1 MATYTIL
8 VTGGSGFVGGHVIL
22 QLLAQGHR
30 VRTTV
35 RNLDREAEVRETFRR
50 AGADA
55 GDRLA
60 FFAADLE
67 RDEGWD
73 EAALGCDHVQHVA
86 SPFPP
91 VQPRDENELIR
102 PAREGTLRVLRAA
115 RDAGVRRA
123 VVTSSFAAIGYGHGQ
138 RATPYTEADWTDP
151 DGPAVQPYMKSKTL
165 AERAAWDFIAR
176 EGGGME
182 LAVVNPVGIF
192 GPALNGDLSTSI
204 WLVKAMLE
212 GRMPGTPRLYLGVV
226 DVRDVA
232 NLQLRA
238 MTDPRASGERFL
250 AVAGESMSFHE
261 IAMVLRA
268 HLGQAAARVPRHQLP
283 DWVIRLLAVFNPL
296 AREAVPRLG
305 IKASASN
312 AKAREVLGWTPRPTE
327 EAILATARSLI
338 DPEQIRSA
346 GSPPPSPA

>member
-1 MATYTIL
+1 MSKVL
-8 VTGGSGFVGGHVIL
+8 VTGGSGFVGSHVIL
-22 QLLAQGHR
+22 QLLAAGHE

-35 RNLDREAEVRETFRR
+35 RSLSREAEVRATLAA

-55 GDRLA
+55 GDRLS

-67 RDEGWD
+67 KDLGWA
-73 EAALGCDHVQHVA
+73 EAAAGCDYVHHVA

-91 VQPRDENELIR
+91 AQPRDEDELIR

-115 RDAGVRRA
+115 RDAGVKRI
-123 VVTSSFAAIGYGHGQ
+123 VVTSSFAAVGYGHGQ
-138 RATPYTEADWTDP
+138 SDTPYTETDWTDP

-176 EGGGME
+176 EGNGME

-204 WLVKAMLE
+204 FLVKTMIE
-212 GRMPGTPRLYLGVV
+212 GKMPGTPRLYLGVV

-232 NLQLRA
+232 DLHMRA
-238 MTDPRASGERFL
+238 MTDPAAAGERFL
-250 AVAGESMSFHE
+250 AVAGEAMSFHQM
-261 IAMVLRA
+261 AMVLHDR
-268 HLGQAAARVPRHQLP
+268 LGPAAAKVPKRRLP
-283 DWVIRLLAVFNPL
+283 DWLIRLLAIFNPL

-305 IKASASN
+305 IKASASSE
-312 AKAREVLGWTPRPTE
+312 KARRMLGWTPRSNE
-327 EAILATARSLI
+327 EAIVASGESLI
-338 DPEQIRSA
+338 ALGLIGR
-346 GSPPPSPA
+346 